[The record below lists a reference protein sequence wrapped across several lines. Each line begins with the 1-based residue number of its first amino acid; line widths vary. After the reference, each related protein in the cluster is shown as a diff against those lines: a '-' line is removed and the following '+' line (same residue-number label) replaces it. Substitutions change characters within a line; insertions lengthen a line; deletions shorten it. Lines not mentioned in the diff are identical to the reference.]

1 MEELKDKITPDQ
13 QSKLEAEI
21 SRLEDAVKTE
31 NADTIKSALDQ
42 FQKAWAEISQSLY
55 QQQGAPNPDMGG
67 NPDPNA
73 QQASGAQQE
82 KEKNV
87 EDAEFKE
94 V

>member
-1 MEELKDKITPDQ
+1 
-13 QSKLEAEI
+13 
-21 SRLEDAVKTE
+21 
-31 NADTIKSALDQ
+31 
-42 FQKAWAEISQSLY
+42 
-55 QQQGAPNPDMGG
+55 MGG
-67 NPDPNA
+67 NTDPNA